1 MDIYVDP
8 AVHGRGVGTEAVRTL
23 ARHLIDEHGHHRLTI
38 DPAADNPAAIR
49 CVYEGR
55 LSPRRHRAP
64 RRTRRRRDLARRP
77 AHGPARRG
85 ARNRRGLTTEH
96 TFDIVPG
103 TSLTLPPPC
112 RDREGSVFEE
122 VRTAVAALERAARDL
137 DPALIDG
144 PGAANLLQAFGRGE
158 RVCAAAKA
166 LLARRVDETG
176 AWRGDGHRSAA
187 HWVADATGETVGA
200 AARTLETAR
209 VLGSLP
215 ETDAAFRSG
224 MLSET
229 QAAEITS
236 AAASDPS
243 AEAALLEA
251 ASSTSVKGL
260 RDRCRETRAG
270 VEENDGAWAR
280 RLHVERRAHEW
291 TDPDGAYR
299 LDARLPP
306 DAGARFSSAW
316 RAHIDHVFC

>member
-1 MDIYVDP
+1 MRTAAACHARRCPRARKDSRDP
-8 AVHGRGVGTEAVRTL
+8 GRPPPL
-23 ARHLIDEHGHHRLTI
+23 ARWQRQCRRRDSGLPGTGHHGVLL
-38 DPAADNPAAIR
+38 PA
-49 CVYEGR
+49 
-55 LSPRRHRAP
+55 RRHRAP
-64 RRTRRRRDLARRP
+64 RRTGRRRGLARRP

-176 AWRGDGHRSAA
+176 AWRGNGHRSAA
-187 HWVADATGETVGA
+187 HWVAEATGETVGA

-209 VLGSLP
+209 ALDALP
-215 ETDAAFRSG
+215 ETEAAFRSG
-224 MLSET
+224 RLSEV
-229 QAAEITS
+229 QAAEVAG
-236 AAASDPS
+236 AAAAEPH
-243 AEAALLEA
+243 AEAELLEA
-251 ASSTSVKGL
+251 AGSTSVRGPP
-260 RDRCRETRAG
+260 
-270 VEENDGAWAR
+270 
-280 RLHVERRAHEW
+280 ER
-291 TDPDGAYR
+291 
-299 LDARLPP
+299 
-306 DAGARFSSAW
+306 
-316 RAHIDHVFC
+316 

>member
-1 MDIYVDP
+1 M
-8 AVHGRGVGTEAVRTL
+8 
-23 ARHLIDEHGHHRLTI
+23 
-38 DPAADNPAAIR
+38 
-49 CVYEGR
+49 
-55 LSPRRHRAP
+55 
-64 RRTRRRRDLARRP
+64 
-77 AHGPARRG
+77 
-85 ARNRRGLTTEH
+85 TTEH

-270 VEENDGAWAR
+270 AEENDVAWAR
-280 RLHVERRAHEW
+280 RLHGMTSPPGADRLVIRPATCAVLNALRLTLGSSPILQQSLRRACSCAA
-291 TDPDGAYR
+291 TPQ
-299 LDARLPP
+299 P
-306 DAGARFSSAW
+306 
-316 RAHIDHVFC
+316 